1 METIVFII
9 SILLLLHFF
18 ILWYQPIIKLWPRN
32 RNKRTKIILG
42 ILPVIFPILFIF
54 MQFFTAFSG
63 KTGNLY
69 NIIFYIILG
78 YAWILTG
85 FILTTLCFDLHW
97 TDDVLHLNNKAVLP
111 VIIGEFFAIVFIYTG
126 ANAGNTSGWQA
137 VLFSGSLG
145 LTSWLILG
153 WIIHLFTGI
162 FERITIER
170 DIGCGIRFCAYLLLC
185 GAILGYACSGDW
197 ISFSMTINKFTAG
210 WSVLPLTALFI
221 TAELIKN
228 KRHRKN

>member
-126 ANAGNTSGWQA
+126 ANAGNTSGWQGRSGISPA
-137 VLFSGSLG
+137 GTASSAHPGSAGPAGKLYSPDKLSGSG
-145 LTSWLILG
+145 KPPDTNCPHCCRG
-153 WIIHLFTGI
+153 KPAA
-162 FERITIER
+162 R
-170 DIGCGIRFCAYLLLC
+170 
-185 GAILGYACSGDW
+185 
-197 ISFSMTINKFTAG
+197 K
-210 WSVLPLTALFI
+210 LPNHGP
-221 TAELIKN
+221 K
-228 KRHRKN
+228 